1 MKILYRPQRATLDEA
16 MAELKEFKSL
26 KECFEH
32 IVAEL
37 DGAVKLDD
45 IYVQYYDYDERIDW
59 ETYLVCV
66 CKVGDENFC
75 QEYGTPQGWGFLTF
89 KE

>member
-45 IYVQYYDYDERIDW
+45 IYV
-59 ETYLVCV
+59 
-66 CKVGDENFC
+66 
-75 QEYGTPQGWGFLTF
+75 
-89 KE
+89 

>member
-1 MKILYRPQRATLDEA
+1 MRILYRPQRSTLDEE

-37 DGAVKLDD
+37 DGAVELDD
-45 IYVQYYDYDERIDW
+45 IYVSYYDYDERIDW

-66 CKVGDENFC
+66 GKVGDENFC
-75 QEYGTPQGWGFLTF
+75 QEYGTPLVWGFLTF

>member
-26 KECFEH
+26 KECLEH

-45 IYVQYYDYDERIDW
+45 IYV
-59 ETYLVCV
+59 
-66 CKVGDENFC
+66 
-75 QEYGTPQGWGFLTF
+75 
-89 KE
+89 

>member
-1 MKILYRPQRATLDEA
+1 MKILYRPLRATLDEA
-16 MAELKEFKSL
+16 MSELKEFKSL

-32 IVAEL
+32 IVVEL
-37 DGAVKLDD
+37 DDAVELDD
-45 IYVQYYDYDERIDW
+45 IYVSYYDYDERIDW
-59 ETYLVCV
+59 DTYLVCV
-66 CKVGDENFC
+66 GKVGDKNFC